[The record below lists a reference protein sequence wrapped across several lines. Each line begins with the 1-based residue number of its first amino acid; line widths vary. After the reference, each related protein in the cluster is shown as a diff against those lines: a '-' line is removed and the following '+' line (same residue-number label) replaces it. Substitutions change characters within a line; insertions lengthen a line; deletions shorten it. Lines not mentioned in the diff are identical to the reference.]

1 MSVPWLCR
9 LPVDLLCL
17 GGRWSLSDNLVN
29 KRIPSPRK
37 LFCKKALTFL
47 KVCPACLPISSV
59 PHRLTSS
66 PCDQQLTSELN
77 GLFRN
82 TAKCLSR
89 HVFWWL
95 KAPNI
100 YNAPFPNSGQPEK
113 LRSGAFSFAKF
124 SEMDTMH
131 TSVISSV
138 ASTFAPLYNRC
149 ELTEATANNQVLT
162 YKVESGLAFP
172 HALCSSECV
181 TQGKNYDLTS
191 LSTCP

>member
-1 MSVPWLCR
+1 MFPRVASSSWVCTDCADCLLTFSAWENVGLYQTTWLTKGFP
-9 LPVDLLCL
+9 L
-17 GGRWSLSDNLVN
+17 
-29 KRIPSPRK
+29 PRK

-82 TAKCLSR
+82 IAKCLSR

-138 ASTFAPLYNRC
+138 ASTFDPLYNRC

-162 YKVESGLAFP
+162 YSR
-172 HALCSSECV
+172 
-181 TQGKNYDLTS
+181 
-191 LSTCP
+191 